1 MHVGDVVA
9 NRYRLERL
17 LGEGGMGSV
26 WAATHTVTQRTH
38 ALKLLKK
45 KDDDPATRRRMLRE
59 ARAASAVRHPN
70 VVTIHDVIEGPD
82 GAPVLV
88 MDLLDGESLG
98 DRLEREKKLDVR
110 ETLRIVRAILE
121 ALEAAHA
128 AGVVHRDLKPDNVFL
143 AQGNVKVLDFG
154 VAKLTASDGPARATT
169 NLLTES
175 GAMLGTPCYMAPEQA
190 FAEGE
195 VDARADLWA
204 VGVVLYECLAGV
216 RPADGATL
224 GQVLKVLA
232 TGAIVPLAQR
242 APDVPA
248 DVAAL
253 VGRLLASDRDA
264 RPASARAV
272 LDALDAIEGVAAI
285 SVHDAP
291 SPRRPRGRAALFA
304 AAVALILGLGG
315 AAAVAARRQP
325 LAEAAA
331 PSPPLPPPAA
341 SIATAPPEPSASI
354 APIATAEPSPPVLA
368 PKAAVAKPRVAPP
381 ASAPAPTPA
390 RVKPASSKSDSKLLT
405 DVPF

>member
-1 MHVGDVVA
+1 MRIGDVIA
-9 NRYRLERL
+9 NRYRLERM

-26 WAATHTVTQRTH
+26 WAATHTVTQRAH
-38 ALKLLKK
+38 ALKLLKR
-45 KDDDPATRRRMLRE
+45 KDDDPAMRKRMLRE

-70 VVTIHDVIEGPD
+70 VVTVHDVIEGPD

-98 DRLEREKKLDVR
+98 DRLEREKRLELR
-110 ETLRIVRAILE
+110 EALRIVRAMLE

-143 AQGNVKVLDFG
+143 TNEGVKILDFG

-169 NLLTES
+169 NLVTES

-195 VDARADLWA
+195 VDARADLWG

-232 TGAIVPLAQR
+232 TGAIVPLEQR

-248 DVAAL
+248 DVAVL
-253 VGRLLASDRDA
+253 VGKLLASDRDA

-272 LDALDAIEGVAAI
+272 LDALDAIEGSAAI

-291 SPRRPRGRAALFA
+291 SPRRPSRRPPVVAVGAILVLALGGVFA
-304 AAVALILGLGG
+304 AFPRKQPASDAKDPTPPPPRASVVTAPPGPTVSSAPAATVATTAESAPAVALEP
-315 AAAVAARRQP
+315 AV
-325 LAEAAA
+325 
-331 PSPPLPPPAA
+331 
-341 SIATAPPEPSASI
+341 
-354 APIATAEPSPPVLA
+354 V
-368 PKAAVAKPRVAPP
+368 KPRP
-381 ASAPAPTPA
+381 ASTGSAKRATP
-390 RVKPASSKSDSKLLT
+390 KSDSKLLT